1 MISNKIT
8 KFIDDFKSKHP
19 KEIEDTFMNGYCY
32 WFAMILSIRF
42 KGDIWFNP
50 LLVHFASNIGVYLY
64 DVSGMIEDAYGW
76 VPWEQY
82 QRTNQNEAIQIVKK
96 IIKKE

>member
-1 MISNKIT
+1 MNRIL

-19 KEIEDTFMNGYCY
+19 NEIEDVFMNGYCY

-42 KGDIWFNP
+42 KGNIWFNP

-64 DVSGMIEDAYGW
+64 DISGMITDTYGW
-76 VPWEQY
+76 VSWEVY
-82 QRTNQNEAIQIVKK
+82 QRTNQEEALQIVKS